1 MRAPAIIEKQA
12 EPSHADKRSREKE
25 VGAVAGG
32 KKGARIGAAA
42 GGVGGLIYDLVT
54 RDKKK

>member
-1 MRAPAIIEKQA
+1 MRAPAVIEKQA
-12 EPSHADKRSREKE
+12 ESSHADKRSREKE

-32 KKGARIGAAA
+32 RKGAGIGAA
-42 GGVGGLIYDLVT
+42 GVGGLIYDLVT

>member
-1 MRAPAIIEKQA
+1 MRAPAVIEKQA

-42 GGVGGLIYDLVT
+42 GASAA
-54 RDKKK
+54 